1 MTNYTTKDIEDAIL
15 VALAGRLG
23 SYVKTI
29 ESYQGQLEADLEKFP
44 WRLPAS
50 LVMLRETRVEK
61 ATTHTYDLNLT
72 FTVIVADRNL
82 RGNREGRLSNVGI
95 YRMLEDVRGALW
107 DQDLGLEINPLTLV
121 KEEALLNNRQMAVF
135 AADYQTQMVVSF
147 G

>member
-1 MTNYTTKDIEDAIL
+1 MTNYTTKEIEDAIL
-15 VALAGRLG
+15 SALADRLG

-29 ESYQGQLEADLEKFP
+29 DSYQGQLEADLEKFP
-44 WRLPAS
+44 WRLPAT
-50 LVMLRETRVEK
+50 LVMLRETSVEK
-61 ATTHTYDLNLT
+61 ATSHTYDLSLT

-107 DQDLGLEINPLTLV
+107 DQDLGLDINPLTLV
-121 KEEALLNNRQMAVF
+121 KEEAVLNNRQMVVF
-135 AADYQTQMVVSF
+135 AADYQTQMVVCL